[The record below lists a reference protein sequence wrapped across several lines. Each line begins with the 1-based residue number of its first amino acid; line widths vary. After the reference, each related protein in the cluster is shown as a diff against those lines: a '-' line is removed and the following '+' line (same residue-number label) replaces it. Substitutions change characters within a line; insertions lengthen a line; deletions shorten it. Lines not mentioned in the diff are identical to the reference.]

1 MPDCPDS
8 HSSYWAPGT
17 SPDKRELLFLGSRNC
32 HYNPEFFSAFDLA
45 GDLKGM
51 VSTSRGWYSR
61 HNYGELL
68 YTSVWL
74 PLMKA
79 NTK

>member
-8 HSSYWAPGT
+8 HSSDWEPGT
-17 SPDKRELLFLGSRNC
+17 SSDKRELLCLGSRNC
-32 HYNPEFFSAFDLA
+32 HYNPEFCPAFDLA
-45 GDLKGM
+45 GDLKGL
-51 VSTSRGWYSR
+51 VSTSRGWYPR

-68 YTSVWL
+68 CTSVWL